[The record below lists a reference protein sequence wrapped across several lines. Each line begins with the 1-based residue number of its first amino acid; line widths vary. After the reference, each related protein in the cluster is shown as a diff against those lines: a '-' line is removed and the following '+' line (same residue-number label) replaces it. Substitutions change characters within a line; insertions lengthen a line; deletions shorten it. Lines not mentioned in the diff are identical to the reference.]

1 MSFMDQIDKF
11 LRKLGKKHSKLIK
24 IILLD
29 IVNFNLNL
37 YDIKKIKGSQNLY
50 RIRSGK
56 IRIIFKKIEDKNIPI
71 YIDYRNSIYTKVS

>member
-1 MSFMDQIDKF
+1 MDQIDKF

-56 IRIIFKKIEDKNIPI
+56 IRIIFKKIEDKNISI